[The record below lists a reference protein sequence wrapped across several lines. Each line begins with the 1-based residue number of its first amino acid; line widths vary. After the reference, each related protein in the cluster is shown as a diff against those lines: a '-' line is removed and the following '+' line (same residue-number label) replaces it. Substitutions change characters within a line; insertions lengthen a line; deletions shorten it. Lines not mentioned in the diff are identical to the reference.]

1 MAWAWQPVGCCEH
14 LPNFHPLRPSAA
26 KGIYSP
32 ERGLSHMFVPVV
44 DQDQHP
50 LMPTTPARAKRWIKS
65 GKATA
70 FWKGGIFCVRL
81 NVEPSARESQPI
93 AVGIDPGSKREGYS
107 VISAAHTYLNIQAE
121 ARDGVK
127 DAEEQSTQM
136 RRTRRQRKTP
146 CRKPRQNR
154 KQSKQKLPPSTR
166 ARWQWKL
173 RLTRFLCQIF
183 PINVFV
189 VEDIAATTKKGKRR
203 WNTSFSPLEVGKHW
217 FYEEMRKLAALQLMQ
232 GYETKALREQLG
244 LKKTGKKLAEVWE
257 AHAVDAW
264 VLAYSRVGGRTSP
277 DNRRLV
283 CIAPLNW
290 HHRQLHRFRPEQGGK
305 RKPYG
310 GTLSQGIKRGT
321 LVKHPKWGKATV
333 GGTMD
338 GKLSLHNPWTHKRLT
353 QTAQVTDCQPIKLLR
368 WRMRLVPLV
377 PTPASPTPN
386 EEDVLPPRHE
396 MRGVSARRVR

>member
-1 MAWAWQPVGCCEH
+1 MAWAWQPIGCCEH

-50 LMPTTPARAKRWIKS
+50 LMPTTAAGAKRWIKS
-65 GKATA
+65 GKAAA
-70 FWKGGIFCVRL
+70 FWKAGIFCVRL
-81 NVEPSARESQPI
+81 NVEPSAREIQPI

-107 VISAAHTYLNIQAE
+107 VISAAYTYLNIQAE

-127 DAEEQSTQM
+127 DAEEQSTQ
-136 RRTRRQRKTP
+136 
-146 CRKPRQNR
+146 
-154 KQSKQKLPPSTR
+154 KLPPSTR

-173 RLTRFLCQIF
+173 RLARSLCQIL
-183 PINVFV
+183 PISVFV

-203 WNTSFSPLEVGKHW
+203 WNTSFAPLEVGKHW

-244 LKKTGKKLAEVWE
+244 LKKAGKKLAEVWE

-264 VLAYSRVGGRTSP
+264 VLAYSRVGRRTPP

-283 CIAPLNW
+283 CSAPLNW
-290 HHRQLHRFRPEQGGK
+290 HHRQLHRLRPEKGGK

-333 GGTMD
+333 GRTMD
-338 GKLSLHNPWTHKRLT
+338 GKLSLHNPRTHKRLT
-353 QTAQVTDCQPIKLLR
+353 QTAQVADCQPIKLLR
-368 WRMRLVPLV
+368 WRMWLVPLA
-377 PTPASPTPN
+377 PNPASPPPN
-386 EEDVLPPRHE
+386 KQDVLPPRHE
-396 MRGVSARRVR
+396 MRGASARRVR